1 MQSKSPSISFFRTL
15 AALTLLGLAA
25 SAQAQVKTG
34 FGFCYVQDLTSF
46 KTYAS
51 PVFPV
56 SWKPGEELPR
66 AEALATEFLAVV
78 TAVGGTGQKNCYPPN
93 ESKAV
98 ADSERAEVKRLG
110 TSTFLQ
116 KWQDLAFTPRPWDPA
131 QRSLSGNRTRY
142 FFCAVGDPD
151 LRKGAAT
158 SVFPVEVP
166 AANPSAAFTLAELY
180 TEEFTRDVLPGL
192 RLSAVYPSCLSFE
205 SMAEAQHGRA
215 VHKKVFDGFNLTFV
229 DLSWRPTA
237 RLPDAASA
245 APVRRSST
253 RPVPAST
260 AGKQGPGTVATPISA
275 DGLGATFGALTPSLS
290 EALQLGQ
297 RKGVMVVDVTPGGAA
312 AAAGLKPLD
321 VILEFAGQK
330 VSGPVELQTIVAST
344 RAGYRA
350 PLQVWRKRALLNI
363 SITLSASVQVPV
375 PVAMPAQTPS
385 GPARPLPRGLIGAQV
400 TKLTPALQQALS
412 AASTDG
418 VMVTNTVPGKAAE
431 ESGIRSGDV
440 ILQALDQPVRDLN
453 DLATV
458 LGQVPDGQTV
468 MLRILR
474 GGRDLDLPV
483 GPIRS
488 DTPALPVGRTY
499 AFAAK
504 IVPPPVVKRFCH
516 MHVQT
521 TQDFFDK
528 GVRSNV
534 FELNADESE
543 KTALRVMSA
552 FIARANEAEPARW
565 DSPARVYCEAS
576 HCSGIST
583 QRHHMMTSFCSA
595 DRQQADD
602 MLIASERGKSL
613 PRIEFNPK

>member
-1 MQSKSPSISFFRTL
+1 MQRKSPSISFCQTL
-15 AALTLLGLAA
+15 AALAMLGLAA
-25 SAQAQVKTG
+25 SAQAQVKKG
-34 FGFCYVQDLTSF
+34 FGFCYVQDLTKF

-56 SWKPGEELPR
+56 SWKPGDELPR
-66 AEALATEFLAVV
+66 SEALATEFLAVV
-78 TAVGGTGQKNCYPPN
+78 TAVGGTGQKACYPPN

-98 ADSERAEVKRLG
+98 TDSQRAEVKRLG

-116 KWQDLAFTPRPWDPA
+116 KWQDLAFTPKPWDPE
-131 QRSLSGNRTRY
+131 QPPPSGNQTRY
-142 FFCAVGDPD
+142 FFCSVGDPD

-166 AANPSAAFTLAELY
+166 AANPSAAFALAELY

-192 RLSAVYPSCLSFE
+192 RLSAVYPSCLPFD
-205 SMAEAQHGRA
+205 SMAEAQHARA
-215 VHKKVFDGFNLTFV
+215 VHKGVFDGFTLTFV

-245 APVRRSST
+245 GPVQRIST
-253 RPVPAST
+253 KSVPASA
-260 AGKQGPGTVATPISA
+260 AGKQGPSAAAAPIFA
-275 DGLGATFGALTPSLS
+275 DGLGATFDAPTPSLS

-297 RKGVMVVDVTPGGAA
+297 RKGAMVVNVIPGGAA

-321 VILEFAGQK
+321 VILEFAGQA
-330 VSGPVELQTIVAST
+330 VSGPAELQAIVAST

-350 PLQVWRKRALLNI
+350 PLQVWRKQALLNI
-363 SITLSASVQVPV
+363 SITLSASVQLPV
-375 PVAMPAQTPS
+375 PVAMSASTLS
-385 GPARPLPRGLIGAQV
+385 SPARPLPRGLIGV
-400 TKLTPALQQALS
+400 EITKLTPALQQALNT
-412 AASTDG
+412 ASTDG
-418 VMVTNTVPGKAAE
+418 VMVTSTMPGKAAE
-431 ESGIRSGDV
+431 ESGMRSGDV
-440 ILQALDQPVRDLN
+440 ILQALDQPVRGLN
-453 DLATV
+453 DLAII

-474 GGRDLDLPV
+474 GGRTLDLPV

-488 DTPALPVGRTY
+488 DTPALPAGRTY

-504 IVPPPVVKRFCH
+504 IVPLPIVKRFCY
-516 MHVQT
+516 MQVQT

-534 FELNADESE
+534 FELDADESE
-543 KTALRVMSA
+543 KTALRVMTA
-552 FIARANEAEPARW
+552 FIARANEAEQARW
-565 DSPARVYCEAS
+565 DSPARIYCEAS
-576 HCSGIST
+576 NCSGMST

-595 DRQQADD
+595 DRQQADET
-602 MLIASERGKSL
+602 LIASERGKLL